1 MSRKMEL
8 RMRSLHGTGE
18 QKMVEEQ
25 MKREELD
32 KLIGKEVTIIFVNG
46 TMERGIVEYVPEFS
60 AKYQWRKPGY
70 YHVGNTD
77 FKASH
82 VKKAEK

>member
-1 MSRKMEL
+1 MKK
-8 RMRSLHGTGE
+8 E
-18 QKMVEEQ
+18 QVD
-25 MKREELD
+25 R
-32 KLIGKEVTIIFVNG
+32 LIGKEVTIIFVNG
-46 TMERGIVEYVPEFS
+46 TKERGIVEYVPEFS

-70 YHVGNTD
+70 YHVGNTA